1 MMKWLS
7 ELIQTPAEACEEPLT
22 TEEYRFCLVGSI
34 VLLVAVI
41 VCAFL

>member
-1 MMKWLS
+1 MLKWLS

-22 TEEYRFCLVGSI
+22 PEEYRFCLVGSI
-34 VLLVAVI
+34 ILLIAVI